1 MAKKGRPIKFSTK
14 EIKKIEEWAKKKYS
28 DKEIAERLGVSSR
41 TFSDYKKKFPELK
54 RILDE
59 ARRPLI
65 TEAEG
70 SLLKLVQGFSSEEE
84 IKVFDGKRILVSTT
98 IIKKKHPPQSR
109 AIEMFLKRYDPS
121 FHETILEKTKF
132 DLEKSKEEHK
142 KFMDRIKILMG

>member
-1 MAKKGRPIKFSTK
+1 MAKKGRPTKFSTK

-54 RILDE
+54 RVINE
-59 ARRPLI
+59 ARKPLI

-70 SLLKLVQGFSSEEE
+70 SLLKLVKGFCSEDE
-84 IKVFDGKRILVSTT
+84 IKVFDKNGILVSTT

-109 AIEMFLKRYDPS
+109 AIEMFLKRYDPK
-121 FHETILEKTKF
+121 FHETIIEKRKF
-132 DLEKSKEEHK
+132 DLEKSKDEHK
-142 KFMDRIKILMG
+142 KIMDRIKILME

>member
-1 MAKKGRPIKFSTK
+1 MAKGRPIKFSTK
-14 EIKKIEEWAKKKYS
+14 EIKKIEEWAKNKYS

-41 TFSDYKKKFPELK
+41 TFSDYKQRYPELK

-70 SLLKLVQGFSSEEE
+70 SLLKLVQGFSSEDE
-84 IKVFDGKRILVSTT
+84 IKVFDKNGILVSTT

-121 FHETILEKTKF
+121 FHEAILEKTKF

-142 KFMDRIKILMG
+142 KFMDRIKTLMG

>member
-1 MAKKGRPIKFSTK
+1 MAKKGRPTKFSKK
-14 EIKKIEEWAKKKYS
+14 EIKKIEEWAKNKYS
-28 DKEIAERLGVSSR
+28 DKEIAEGLGVSSR

-54 RILDE
+54 RIIDE

-70 SLLKLVQGFSSEEE
+70 SLLKLVQGFCSEEE
-84 IKVFDGKRILVSTT
+84 IKVFDKNGILVSTT
-98 IIKKKHPPQSR
+98 IIKKKHAPQSR

-121 FHETILEKTKF
+121 FNEAILEKTKF

-142 KFMDRIKILMG
+142 KFMDRIKTLMG

>member
-1 MAKKGRPIKFSTK
+1 MAKKGRPTKFSKK
-14 EIKKIEEWAKKKYS
+14 EIKKIEEWAKNKYS

-41 TFSDYKKKFPELK
+41 TFSDYKQRYPELK
-54 RILDE
+54 RIIDE

-70 SLLKLVQGFSSEEE
+70 SLLKLVQGFSSEDE
-84 IKVFDGKRILVSTT
+84 IKVFDKNGILVSTT

-121 FHETILEKTKF
+121 FHEAILEKTKF

-142 KFMDRIKILMG
+142 KFMDRIKTLMG

>member
-1 MAKKGRPIKFSTK
+1 MAKKGRPTKFSKK
-14 EIKKIEEWAKKKYS
+14 EIKKIEEWAKNKYS

-41 TFSDYKKKFPELK
+41 TFSDYKQRYPELK
-54 RILDE
+54 RIIDE

-70 SLLKLVQGFSSEEE
+70 SLLKLVQGFSSEDE
-84 IKVFDGKRILVSTT
+84 IKVFDKNGILVSTT

-121 FHETILEKTKF
+121 FNEAILEKTKF

-142 KFMDRIKILMG
+142 KFMDRIKTLMG

>member
-1 MAKKGRPIKFSTK
+1 MAKKGRPTKFSKK
-14 EIKKIEEWAKKKYS
+14 EIKKIEEWAKNKYS

-65 TEAEG
+65 DEAEG
-70 SLLKLVQGFSSEEE
+70 SLLKLVQGFSSEDE
-84 IKVFDGKRILVSTT
+84 IKVFDKNGILVSTT

-109 AIEMFLKRYDPS
+109 AIEMFLKRYDPN
-121 FHETILEKTKF
+121 FHETIIEKRKF
-132 DLEKSKEEHK
+132 DLEKSKDEHK
-142 KFMDRIKILMG
+142 KFMDRIKILME

>member
-1 MAKKGRPIKFSTK
+1 MAKKGRPTKFSKK
-14 EIKKIEEWAKKKYS
+14 EIKKIEEWAKNKYS

-41 TFSDYKKKFPELK
+41 TFSDYKQRYPELK

-70 SLLKLVQGFSSEEE
+70 SLLKLVQGFSSEDE
-84 IKVFDGKRILVSTT
+84 IKVFDKNGILVSTT

-121 FHETILEKTKF
+121 FHEAILEKTKF

-142 KFMDRIKILMG
+142 KFMDRIKTLMG

>member
-1 MAKKGRPIKFSTK
+1 MAKGRPIKFSTK

-41 TFSDYKKKFPELK
+41 TFSDYKQRYPELK

-70 SLLKLVQGFSSEEE
+70 SLLKLVQGFSSEDE
-84 IKVFDGKRILVSTT
+84 IKVFDKNGILVSTT

-109 AIEMFLKRYDPS
+109 AIEMFLKRYDPK
-121 FHETILEKTKF
+121 FHETIIEKRKF
-132 DLEKSKEEHK
+132 DLEKSKDEHK
-142 KFMDRIKILMG
+142 KFMDRIKTLMG

>member
-1 MAKKGRPIKFSTK
+1 MAKGRPIKFSTK
-14 EIKKIEEWAKKKYS
+14 EIKKIEEWAKNKYS

-41 TFSDYKKKFPELK
+41 TFSDYKQRYPELK

-70 SLLKLVQGFSSEEE
+70 SLLKLVQGFCSEEE
-84 IKVFDGKRILVSTT
+84 IKVFDKNGILVSTT

-109 AIEMFLKRYDPS
+109 AIEMFLKRYDPK
-121 FHETILEKTKF
+121 FHETIIEKRKF
-132 DLEKSKEEHK
+132 DLEKSKDEHK
-142 KFMDRIKILMG
+142 KLMDRIKILME